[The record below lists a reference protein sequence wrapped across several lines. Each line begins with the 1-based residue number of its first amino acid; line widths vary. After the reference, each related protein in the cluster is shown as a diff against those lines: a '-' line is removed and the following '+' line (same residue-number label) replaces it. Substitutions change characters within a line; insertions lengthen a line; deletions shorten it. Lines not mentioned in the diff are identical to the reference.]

1 MEGTVYVLT
10 NPAMPNIVKIGKT
23 TRNVELRLAD
33 LYSTGVPL
41 PFECEYAAKVK
52 DVDKTEKAFHTAFEP
67 SRVNPRREFF
77 NINPEQA
84 IAVLE
89 LMAIEDVTPAVQ
101 NEAKNIDIEAFVSAE
116 KFKKKRRPTLNY
128 YEMGLK
134 SGDILKFGRN
144 EETCAVLNGRQVSY
158 KGEEWFLSNLTNKL
172 LDRTGPMDGSP
183 YWYFNGKNLKD
194 LYNETY
200 SEE

>member
-1 MEGTVYVLT
+1 
-10 NPAMPNIVKIGKT
+10 
-23 TRNVELRLAD
+23 
-33 LYSTGVPL
+33 
-41 PFECEYAAKVK
+41 
-52 DVDKTEKAFHTAFEP
+52 
-67 SRVNPRREFF
+67 
-77 NINPEQA
+77 
-84 IAVLE
+84 
-89 LMAIEDVTPAVQ
+89 
-101 NEAKNIDIEAFVSAE
+101 
-116 KFKKKRRPTLNY
+116 
-128 YEMGLK
+128 MGLK
-134 SGDILKFGRN
+134 AGDILKFGRN

>member
-1 MEGTVYVLT
+1 MSVVYILTNQAMPGVIKIGITSGTVEDR
-10 NPAMPNIVKIGKT
+10 M
-23 TRNVELRLAD
+23 RS

-77 NINPEQA
+77 HINPEQA

-89 LMAIEDVTPAVQ
+89 LMAIEDVTPAIQ
-101 NEAKNIDIEAFVSAE
+101 NKAKNIDIEATVSAE

-134 SGDILKFGRN
+134 AGDILKFGRN
-144 EETCAVLNGRQVSY
+144 EETCEILNGRQVCY
-158 KGEEWFLSNLTNKL
+158 EGEEWFLSNLTNKL